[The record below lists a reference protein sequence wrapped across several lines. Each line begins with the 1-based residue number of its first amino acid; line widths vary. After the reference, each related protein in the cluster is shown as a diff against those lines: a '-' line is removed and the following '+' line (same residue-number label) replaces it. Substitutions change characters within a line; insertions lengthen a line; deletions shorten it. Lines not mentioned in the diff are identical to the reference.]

1 MSNPNTNQTTDAATD
16 HISTA
21 RRMPELVHD
30 VAGWLRKHGVIKVHA
45 RYEGKDVVII
55 FMGTDEQH
63 LPKPTAIEAARSITN
78 ALRSILE
85 SRYPDATKSGG
96 ASGHFEWD
104 LADGT
109 LQHEHVV
116 TVTYHGI

>member
-1 MSNPNTNQTTDAATD
+1 MSNLNTTQPTNAATD
-16 HISTA
+16 QVSTA
-21 RRMPELVHD
+21 RRLPELVHD
-30 VAGWLRKHGVIKVHA
+30 VAGWLRKHGVLKVHA
-45 RYEGKDVVII
+45 RYEGQDVGII
-55 FMGTDEQH
+55 FMGTDEQN
-63 LPKPTAIEAARSITN
+63 LPKPTAIEAARSIRS

>member
-1 MSNPNTNQTTDAATD
+1 MSNPNTTQTIDAATD
-16 HISTA
+16 QVSTA

-45 RYEGKDVVII
+45 RYEGQDVVVI

-63 LPKPTAIEAARSITN
+63 VPKPIAIEAARSIRN

-85 SRYPDATKSGG
+85 SRYPDATKSAG
-96 ASGHFEWD
+96 ASGHFDWD